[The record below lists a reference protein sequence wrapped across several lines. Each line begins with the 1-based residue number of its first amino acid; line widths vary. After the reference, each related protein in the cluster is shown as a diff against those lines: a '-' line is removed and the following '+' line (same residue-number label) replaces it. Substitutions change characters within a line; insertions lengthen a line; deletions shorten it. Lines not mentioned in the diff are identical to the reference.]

1 MHRCASDWSWTYRAA
16 GGIVVGA
23 LASDLEGNIVGG
35 VALDLD
41 GAGREVVEVLV
52 QELEAQRQS
61 SESCA
66 FVGELSRNAA
76 SPSASFP
83 GRVRDCT
90 YIVGRLGDIGESWD
104 RHGDGC
110 LEDRLCGW
118 MCGGRWG

>member
-1 MHRCASDWSWTYRAA
+1 MVSIAIAINRCAPDWGRTYRAA

-61 SESCA
+61 SSHLGARA
-66 FVGELSRNAA
+66 FVVRGELSRNAA
-76 SPSASFP
+76 SPRTSFP
-83 GRVRDCT
+83 T
-90 YIVGRLGDIGESWD
+90 ELGIARTSLAALAISEKAGTDI
-104 RHGDGC
+104 
-110 LEDRLCGW
+110 LAVV
-118 MCGGRWG
+118 